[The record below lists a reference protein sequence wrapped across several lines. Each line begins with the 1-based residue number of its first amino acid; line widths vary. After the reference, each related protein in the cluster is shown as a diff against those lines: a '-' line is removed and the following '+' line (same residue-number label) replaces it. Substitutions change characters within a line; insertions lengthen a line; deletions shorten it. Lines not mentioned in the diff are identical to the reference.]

1 MSSYTS
7 AEQAAIDY
15 INTLNN
21 NAYNPS
27 TNPGGFD
34 NNGHRVNFILSLTEN
49 LKLIDAALRF
59 ANVAEASSSELTAT
73 SSSSVT
79 IGTGT
84 KNFTIETGK
93 AFVEGQ
99 TVKIVDDAAPTTN
112 IMIGSVISYDSG
124 TGALSV
130 DVTSTQGS
138 GTLSDWIIS
147 IQTGIN
153 NVVEDSTPQLGGTLD
168 AQENNIIDSTLAVN
182 VVGSTASNTDM
193 DISLYN
199 AMQIEPTADISVTF
213 SNIPA
218 TGNFVCWVVE
228 IKGGGD
234 HTFTWPA
241 AVKWSNGNTEPTWS
255 TGTDSDWA
263 LFMTRDGG
271 ATISGSLLMGE
282 LPL

>member
-1 MSSYTS
+1 MPSYTA

-27 TNPGGFD
+27 TNTGGLD

-73 SSSSVT
+73 SSSPVT

-93 AFVEGQ
+93 AFAKGQ
-99 TVKIVDDAAPTTN
+99 TIKIVDNAAPTTN
-112 IMIGSVISYDSG
+112 IMIGSIISYDSG

-138 GTLSDWIIS
+138 GTISDWVIS

-153 NVVEDSTPQLGGTLD
+153 NVVEDSTPQLGGDLD
-168 AQENNIIDSTLAVN
+168 CNGKTIDKSSVRQIAD
-182 VVGSTASNTDM
+182 ASLGTGTHTFDYANGDM
-193 DISLYN
+193 QQL
-199 AMQIEPTADISVTF
+199 T
-213 SNIPA
+213 A
-218 TGNFVCWVVE
+218 TGNITIAFSNFPTGNVAGFVVDAVNWGAHT
-228 IKGGGD
+228 ITHPAGIQFAGG
-234 HTFTWPA
+234 TAPNYTA
-241 AVKWSNGNTEPTWS
+241 S
-255 TGTDSDWA
+255 GTDRLVVINDKDDVLTLHVVGQDIKA
-263 LFMTRDGG
+263 
-271 ATISGSLLMGE
+271 
-282 LPL
+282 